1 MCLVKMIYTVL
12 HIFLRKN
19 ICPSVSKFISVTN
32 MHNHCLK
39 YIMRVRI
46 SRKNLKEIW
55 SKLTHVDLSEK
66 KTGTRCNRLI
76 YPGSQGRENN
86 KIPKAWTSYI
96 LRGATRNTKAHTV
109 NGSRFGKTPR
119 PIIHSPGLLTLPFKV
134 HIKL

>member
-1 MCLVKMIYTVL
+1 MCLVIMIYTGW

-19 ICPSVSKFISVTN
+19 ICSSVNKCISVTN
-32 MHNHCLK
+32 MHNHSLK

-46 SRKNLKEIW
+46 STKNLKDIW

-66 KTGTRCNRLI
+66 TGTRCNRLI
-76 YPGSQGRENN
+76 YPDSQGRENN

-96 LRGATRNTKAHTV
+96 LRGATGNTKAHTV